1 VKRKII
7 FYGDFFIDFYS
18 LQEQKIREK
27 IDFVL
32 DLIRSVEIV
41 PIKFLKYLKGTDNLY
56 EIRVS
61 THKNNLRIFC
71 FFDEGNLIV
80 LINGFSKKS
89 RKTPRKELNMAK
101 KLKEEY
107 FLEKKKR
114 KIK

>member
-1 VKRKII
+1 MKRKII